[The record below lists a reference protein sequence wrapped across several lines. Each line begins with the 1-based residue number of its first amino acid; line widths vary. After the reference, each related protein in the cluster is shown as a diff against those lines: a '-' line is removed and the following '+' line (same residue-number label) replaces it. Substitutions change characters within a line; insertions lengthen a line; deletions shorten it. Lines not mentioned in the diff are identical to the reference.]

1 MSAFGPKQTSVSAPH
16 MSAFGDKADMTVCRS
31 LLSRSLLGL
40 KRTCSVAPHMSAY
53 DPKRTSDRRR
63 SGPPPVVIGD
73 VIVAVPPRSDREGL
87 PTTFDYGGNTPS
99 IPARRNDKMSDE
111 AAARASV
118 LRNALDSYFKAIA
131 ARDPSRLA
139 LVFAEDG
146 EFEDPVGTPV
156 IKGRDI

>member
-1 MSAFGPKQTSVSAPH
+1 MATPVARRGKAAIFTSRWSIKGRH
-16 MSAFGDKADMTVCRS
+16 CRTG
-31 LLSRSLLGL
+31 LLI
-40 KRTCSVAPHMSAY
+40 A
-53 DPKRTSDRRR
+53 
-63 SGPPPVVIGD
+63 
-73 VIVAVPPRSDREGL
+73 
-87 PTTFDYGGNTPS
+87 
-99 IPARRNDKMSDE
+99 IPARRNDNMSDE

-156 IKGRDI
+156 IKGRDTMAGLFASNMALASDVEIN